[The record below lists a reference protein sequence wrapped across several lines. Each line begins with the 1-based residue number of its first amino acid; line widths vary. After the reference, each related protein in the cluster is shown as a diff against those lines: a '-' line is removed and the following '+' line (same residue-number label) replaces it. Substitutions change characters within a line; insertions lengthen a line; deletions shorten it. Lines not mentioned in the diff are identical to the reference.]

1 MKRFVEGTDRSQS
14 VLFPEHLDER
24 SVRPRISYAGGELV
38 ISEKQYFDR
47 LKCVWRT
54 RGGSLRQFDSN
65 S

>member
-38 ISEKQYFDR
+38 ISERQYF
-47 LKCVWRT
+47 
-54 RGGSLRQFDSN
+54 
-65 S
+65 